1 MMYRRMICTFSVFR
15 SFFYSL
21 VMIFEAEK
29 KKAAKNVVKSGKVTS
44 TKISQE
50 RDMMMIR
57 IYILHI

>member
-1 MMYRRMICTFSVFR
+1 M
-15 SFFYSL
+15 SF
-21 VMIFEAEK
+21 
-29 KKAAKNVVKSGKVTS
+29 KSGKVTS